1 MVPTVGW
8 SDFARTHSAAG
19 TGNSYTTLNEEQ
31 VVALVRANWDA
42 RKPGNGEVGL
52 DRKVLVPVPAFGFF
66 CPPRA
71 KLVPGLPVRA
81 EVFKRQEGEEPYV
94 QTYVTPEDA
103 AKFGALLETPA
114 KVVEIVCYS
123 AEALLENG
131 GTRNTDCDWEIVT
144 ILCSLKN
151 REPMTPLTMARN
163 FLEKTGGTK
172 STYTAREFAN
182 AIWYW
187 SQQGVRVKRPS

>member
-1 MVPTVGW
+1 MGAPTIGW
-8 SDFARTHSAAG
+8 SEFARKNSAAG
-19 TGNSYTTLNEEQ
+19 TGNSYSSLTEEQ
-31 VVALVRANWDA
+31 IVMLVKANWGE
-42 RKPGNGEVGL
+42 RTPGAGEDNL
-52 DRKVLVPVPAFGFF
+52 NRKVLVPVPSFGFL

-71 KLVPGLPVRA
+71 KLVPGLPIKA
-81 EVFKRQEGEEPYV
+81 EVFVRQEGEDPYV
-94 QTYVTPEDA
+94 QTYVTTEDA
-103 AKFGALLETPA
+103 IKFGALIETPA

-131 GTRNTDCDWEIVT
+131 GTRSTHCDWEIIT
-144 ILCSLKN
+144 LLCGLR

-172 STYTAREFAN
+172 GIYTAREFAN

-187 SQQGVRVKRPS
+187 SQQGVRVKSQ